1 MNKLTLAIQKGG
13 RLSEKSLELLKECGI
28 KIPYGAGKLIAQST
42 NFPLEV
48 LFLRDDDIP
57 RYVQNKIAD
66 IGIVGENVFLE
77 EDLDLEVVQ
86 KLGFSACRL
95 SLAVTKEAEY
105 NGLDYFQGKKI
116 ATSYPVLLQK
126 FLDKNNIDAT
136 IETISGSVEIAP
148 SIGLAQGVCDIVSS
162 GSTLMSNGLKEV
174 ESILLSQAILIQ
186 SKELSQEKTNVLNQL
201 VERIS
206 ALLLS
211 KENKYIVL
219 NAPDQSIDQIISILP
234 GVKSPSIFPLAS
246 KGWSSVH
253 SVIKE
258 DDFWSNIQRL
268 KQAGAQGILVLP
280 IEKMIL

>member
-1 MNKLTLAIQKGG
+1 MSKLTLAIQKGG

-57 RYVQNKIAD
+57 RYVQNNIAD

-77 EDLDLEVVQ
+77 EDLDLDIVR

-95 SLAVTKEAEY
+95 SLAVTKDADY
-105 NGLDYFQGKKI
+105 TGLDYFQGKKI

-126 FLDKNNIDAT
+126 FLDENKIQAT

-174 ESILLSQAILIQ
+174 ESILFSQAILIK
-186 SKELSQEKTNVLNQL
+186 SKELSQEKTNVLSQL
-201 VERIS
+201 VERIN

-211 KENKYIVL
+211 KENKYILL
-219 NAPDQSIDQIISILP
+219 NAPNESIEQIITILP
-234 GVKSPSIFPLAS
+234 GVKSPSIFPLAT

-253 SVIKE
+253 SVINE